1 MNDQQS
7 DSWQPPYIVKKY
19 GIEFVLALVILTILD
34 CIYVIHRIRYG
45 KLVITKKTLTPYYT
59 SLIYLILLLVETVE
73 RCIVT
78 E

>member
-7 DSWQPPYIVKKY
+7 DSWQAPSIVRKY

-34 CIYVIHRIRYG
+34 CIYVIHRIKYG
-45 KLVITKKTLTPYYT
+45 KLVITKKTLIPYYT
-59 SLIYLILLLVETVE
+59 SLIYLILLLVETIE
-73 RCIVT
+73 RCMIT